1 VNWQHEVYGPMLE
14 RTLENAQLHALAT
27 RYDLGRD
34 SRLARAIVRTVND
47 ALDRDERR
55 RGVQRVRTGELLIRT
70 GRGPLI
76 LPLRTNESLQRVLA
90 GERWDGVRAGILHEC
105 QERYRRHYPK
115 ANRRQVARFTRTLFP
130 GRMPARP
137 GSGTHPALRPRRERP
152 WGSTIPGA
160 TPITE
165 HDLERARQRRQRG
178 PPRPA
183 HDPNTIASLTH
194 FLDTQ
199 AGIPAAIQEALIF
212 ELISLRARYHP
223 FASTL
228 ATGQMPL
235 AAMHTNAGRN
245 LWKSTRDQ
253 PLAPILI
260 TLLHGSEARTLRS
273 NPPTTGDAFIDLH
286 ARRMARVLS
295 EAYVQDGLLSYAELQ
310 WIFLTSHA
318 TVGRALD
325 AYQRQHNVILPSPGT
340 VLDMGRMLTH
350 KDMIIRLHLQGLSTL
365 EIARQ
370 THHNPKSV
378 DAYLKTFDA
387 VLILHLYRVP
397 RALSATILGHGT
409 SLIDEYHHIMRSYLK
424 DPETMR
430 DHLTARGVN
439 IPAQVLQTG

>member
-14 RTLENAQLHALAT
+14 RTLENAQLHALTT

-47 ALDRDERR
+47 ALERDEHR
-55 RGVQRVRTGELLIRT
+55 RGVQRVRSGELLIRT
-70 GRGPLI
+70 RHGPLI
-76 LPLRTNESLQRVLA
+76 VPLRTPEALQRVLA
-90 GERWDGVRAGILHEC
+90 GERWNSVRADILH
-105 QERYRRHYPK
+105 QAIERYRRFFPNAHSK
-115 ANRRQVARFTRTLFP
+115 QIQRFVRTLFP

-165 HDLERARQRRQRG
+165 LDLERARRRRHLG

-183 HDPNTIASLTH
+183 HDPNTITALTH

-199 AGIPAAIQEALIF
+199 AGIPPAIQEALLF

-235 AAMHTNAGRN
+235 AAMHADAGRS

-260 TLLHGSEARTLRS
+260 TLLHGTEARTLRS
-273 NPPTTGDAFIDLH
+273 RPPQTGDAFIDLH

-325 AYQRQHNVILPSPGT
+325 AYQRHHHVILPCPGT

-350 KDMIIRLHLQGLSTL
+350 KDLIIRLHLQGHTTL

-387 VLILHLYRVP
+387 VLILDLYRVP
-397 RALSATILGHGT
+397 PALAATILGHGA
-409 SLIDEYHHIMRSYLK
+409 SLIDEYHQIMRSYLK
-424 DPETMR
+424 DPEVMR
-430 DHLTARGVN
+430 DHLIARGVKL
-439 IPAQVLQTG
+439 PAQVPQTG

>member
-14 RTLENAQLHALAT
+14 RTLENAQLHALTT

-34 SRLARAIVRTVND
+34 SRLARAIVRSVND

-76 LPLRTNESLQRVLA
+76 VPLRTTEALQRVLA
-90 GERWDGVRAGILHEC
+90 GERWDGVRADILNEC
-105 QERYRRHYPK
+105 KERYRRHYPN
-115 ANRRQVARFTRTLFP
+115 ADRRQIARFARTLFP

-152 WGSTIPGA
+152 WGSTIPGGH
-160 TPITE
+160 PITE
-165 HDLERARQRRQRG
+165 LDLERARRRRQRG

-183 HDPNTIASLTH
+183 HDPDTIARLTH

-199 AGIPAAIQEALIF
+199 AGIPPAIQEALLH

-223 FASTL
+223 YASTL

-235 AAMHTNAGRN
+235 AAMSADAGRN

-260 TLLHGSEARTLRS
+260 TLLHDVEARTLRS
-273 NPPTTGDAFIDLH
+273 NPPTTGDAFIDFH

-295 EAYVQDGLLSYAELQ
+295 EAYLQDGLLSYAELQ

-325 AYQRQHNVILPSPGT
+325 AYQRQHHVILPCPGT

-350 KDMIIRLHLQGLSTL
+350 KDLIIRLHLQGHTTL

-387 VLILHLYRVP
+387 VLILHLYRIP
-397 RALSATILGHGT
+397 PQLAATILGHGLG
-409 SLIDEYHHIMRSYLK
+409 LIDEYHHIMRSYLK
-424 DPETMR
+424 DPEAMR
-430 DHLTARGVN
+430 EHLTARGVK
-439 IPAQVLQTG
+439 IPAQALHTG